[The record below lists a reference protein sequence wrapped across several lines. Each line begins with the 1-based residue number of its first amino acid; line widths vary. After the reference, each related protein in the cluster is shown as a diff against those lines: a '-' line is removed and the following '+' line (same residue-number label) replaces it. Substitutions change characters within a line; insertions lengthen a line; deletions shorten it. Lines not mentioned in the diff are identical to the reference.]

1 MRGSMWGYFCALVAV
16 VGLAHIERAYAQR
29 EGGGEFGG
37 RGGGYGAEMGGGYGR
52 GGGYSAPEGHAAGEM
67 GGEFGAGGYGGE
79 MGGGFGGEMGG
90 RGGYGASSTPDADD
104 TLGESR
110 ESAKELA
117 AQDAPATTPARI
129 RNLARAAERINAV
142 LDQPLKTPLEYI
154 DSPLNQ
160 ITAALQEDYD
170 LPIVFDT
177 AGLDAVAISPEVE
190 ISVRLSG
197 GISLRSALELML
209 RDVEDLTYVVDN
221 EVLLI
226 TSADEAAERLETRV
240 YNVADLIDATPMA
253 HLLGGDPTKTD
264 YDSLIDALIAS
275 VEHDSWM
282 ENGTGNGEIQPLAP
296 GMLLVTQTQRIH
308 DQVAATLA
316 DIRRTRDAIVASSE
330 VAPFDP
336 PVAITVT
343 FQLDRQTFPNSD
355 AARTT
360 ISQALQGT
368 VDWQNFPSTAGEPF
382 LHVLG
387 NRLLVRHT
395 PATLAQVERALI
407 SLELIDPATRPS
419 LAAGEAGAKD
429 GDDREPRR
437 GGF

>member
-177 AGLDAVAISPEVE
+177 AGLDAVAISPEV
-190 ISVRLSG
+190 
-197 GISLRSALELML
+197 
-209 RDVEDLTYVVDN
+209 
-221 EVLLI
+221 
-226 TSADEAAERLETRV
+226 
-240 YNVADLIDATPMA
+240 
-253 HLLGGDPTKTD
+253 
-264 YDSLIDALIAS
+264 
-275 VEHDSWM
+275 
-282 ENGTGNGEIQPLAP
+282 
-296 GMLLVTQTQRIH
+296 
-308 DQVAATLA
+308 
-316 DIRRTRDAIVASSE
+316 
-330 VAPFDP
+330 
-336 PVAITVT
+336 
-343 FQLDRQTFPNSD
+343 
-355 AARTT
+355 
-360 ISQALQGT
+360 
-368 VDWQNFPSTAGEPF
+368 
-382 LHVLG
+382 
-387 NRLLVRHT
+387 
-395 PATLAQVERALI
+395 
-407 SLELIDPATRPS
+407 
-419 LAAGEAGAKD
+419 
-429 GDDREPRR
+429 
-437 GGF
+437 